1 MSPQLSHALRQYLIM
16 LATAVVVF
24 VAENQTGFI
33 EAVFAGIG
41 MEPGVAVIFKPI
53 VIAGFAGLVRAA
65 EGFLDARRAEQGKII
80 ESDVAYDYLEQLAEN
95 PSIPQV
101 QADGDT
107 IYVESPDVQV
117 IDIRRDYD

>member
-1 MSPQLSHALRQYLIM
+1 M
-16 LATAVVVF
+16 LAAAVLAFVV
-24 VAENQTGFI
+24 ENQTGFI
-33 EAVFAGIG
+33 DAIFASINLAP
-41 MEPGVAVIFKPI
+41 ESAAIFKPI
-53 VIAGFAGLVRAA
+53 VIAAFAGLVRAA

-117 IDIRRDYD
+117 IDIPRDYD